1 MKNTIMK
8 PCDTKARILDS
19 AEQMFAHSGYN
30 NTSMRSLAAAAGVN
44 LASANYHFGS
54 KGKLLEAVF
63 EWRILPLNK
72 IRQSLMHSVL
82 EKAEQQQKLPLAKDL
97 LKAFFEPT
105 LEFRNS
111 SPGARAFIGLVS
123 RSLSEPDKAVRS
135 CFLKLV
141 KPNFE
146 QLFEALKIALPN
158 VPADILKARLQ
169 LSVGTMSYALS
180 VNVSEELTA
189 NDMTVTDINQP
200 LIQQLQIY
208 VLAGLEAPL

>member
-1 MKNTIMK
+1 MN
-8 PCDTKARILDS
+8 PCDTKNRILDS
-19 AEQMFAHSGYN
+19 AEQMFAQNGYN

-54 KGKLLEAVF
+54 KDKLLEAVVK
-63 EWRILPLNK
+63 RRLLPLNQ
-72 IRQSLMHSVL
+72 IRQTLIDSVL
-82 EKAEQQQKLPLAKDL
+82 NQAAQQQKLPSAKDL

-111 SPGARAFIGLVS
+111 SSGARAFVGLVS

-141 KPNFE
+141 RPNFE
-146 QLFEALKIALPN
+146 QLFEALKIALPHL
-158 VPADILKARLQ
+158 PEEILKARLQ

-180 VNVSEELTA
+180 VNVSEQLTA
-189 NDMTVTDINQP
+189 KEMTVTDINQS

-208 VLAGLEAPL
+208 ILAGLEAPI